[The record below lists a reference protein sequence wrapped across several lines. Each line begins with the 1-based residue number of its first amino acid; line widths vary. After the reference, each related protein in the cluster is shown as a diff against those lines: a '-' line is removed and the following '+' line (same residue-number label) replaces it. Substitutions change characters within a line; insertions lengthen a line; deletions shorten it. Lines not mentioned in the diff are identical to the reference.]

1 MQECAA
7 WFTRVH
13 LDSSELEDFATV
25 IGDDTQARKNVP
37 TAAQPEERAAGDLQV
52 QEVPAA
58 EQPQERA
65 AGDMEVPTTPAAAT
79 RDELAANTHRQAE
92 KAPDATEIFAYT
104 YVFQMEKV
112 NPPVVDDTT
121 VYIDSAAS
129 SHFMDILSDTLD
141 NMNRG
146 CVYRRWPIRM

>member
-37 TAAQPEERAAGDLQV
+37 TAAQPKERAAGNLQV

-65 AGDMEVPTTPAAAT
+65 AGDMEVPTTPAAA
-79 RDELAANTHRQAE
+79 R
-92 KAPDATEIFAYT
+92 
-104 YVFQMEKV
+104 
-112 NPPVVDDTT
+112 
-121 VYIDSAAS
+121 S
-129 SHFMDILSDTLD
+129 
-141 NMNRG
+141 
-146 CVYRRWPIRM
+146 